1 MVFFAIP
8 VPVLMA
14 AAVVLHSGC
23 TPLASWFKSSEHQ
36 NTAQSAS
43 ERPLV
48 SNAFAYARFVALNLS
63 AAPRQEAWTD
73 ESLRKVL
80 KDNAEQS
87 GISSSDVTAYLGV
100 KAQPT
105 GKGTTTQR
113 IEDFRAQVNACV
125 EATANTREKCCRALA
140 MPLAIAAESE
150 SRFSALGM
158 KAWLSICH
166 SVVTQQPA
174 SLEEFMKSS
183 WFKPNSEITWT
194 QALHAKSRAKR
205 GPRRILRRSDGRVSL
220 AETLK
225 PKDCSVL
232 ETEIIIRRPDG
243 ALNFWVYDA
252 AGKPTDISHF
262 PPPVVANVESFETIE
277 KPSPDSCMGCHY
289 DLKTREFN
297 VLFPSARELNL
308 PSTQDLPV
316 ICQRPGELLAEDN

>member
-1 MVFFAIP
+1 MNFCTTP
-8 VPVLMA
+8 VPALMVA
-14 AAVVLHSGC
+14 AFVLHLGC
-23 TPLASWFKSSEHQ
+23 TPLSSWFKSSEHQ
-36 NTAQSAS
+36 NAAQSAS

-48 SNAFAYARFVALNLS
+48 SNAFAYARYVALNLS

-73 ESLRKVL
+73 DALRKVL

-87 GISSSDVTAYLGV
+87 GIASADVAAYLNV
-100 KAQPT
+100 KAPPT
-105 GKGTTTQR
+105 GKGATTQR
-113 IEDFRAQVNACV
+113 IEDFRVQESACV
-125 EATANTREKCCRALA
+125 ESKAHTREKCCRALA
-140 MPLAIAAESE
+140 MPLALAAESE
-150 SRFSALGM
+150 SRFSTQGM

-166 SVVTQQPA
+166 SVVTQQPE
-174 SLEEFMKSS
+174 SLDEFMKSP
-183 WFKPNSEITWT
+183 WFKPNSETTWT

-205 GPRRILRRSDGRVSL
+205 GPRRILRRSDGLVSL

-243 ALNFWVYDA
+243 ALNFWVYDV

-262 PPPVVANVESFETIE
+262 PPPVVAQAEVFETIE

-316 ICQRPGELLAEDN
+316 ICQRPGELLAKDN